1 MTSEEAILR
10 TFSEHHFSVAIEQNT
25 EEGFRNIIDEPF
37 PGLHL
42 ICLIHNF
49 VKYLIALV
57 DYFLRWAD
65 DLKFKTTR
73 PNILHEHGVVLHDLG
88 LEPMLHR
95 FREEYIEPT

>member
-1 MTSEEAILR
+1 IGIYIYIYIYILWILR
-10 TFSEHHFSVAIEQNT
+10 TFSQHHFSVAIEQNT

-49 VKYLIALV
+49 VK
-57 DYFLRWAD
+57 RRAD
-65 DLKFKTTR
+65 DLKIKTTR